1 VYKFLYEFIGQAAFF
16 TTGEV
21 IGQLPWVFTVLRS
34 RRDKSRISLSIFVMP
49 PKIYIDGQAGTTALR
64 IRDWLTG
71 RTDLEVIT
79 LPEELR
85 KDSAARK
92 KALKDAS
99 IVLLC
104 LPDDAAK
111 EAVTWLSDSP
121 VRILDASTAH
131 RVADDWV
138 YGLPE
143 LISGQRERITKAQR
157 VANPG
162 CYASAVILLARPLV
176 DAGLIVPDTPLAIHA
191 LSGYSGGGR
200 SLIERWED
208 PKRKL
213 INLPHEAP
221 YSIGKL
227 HKHIPE
233 IMRYG
238 GLSAEPQFLPNVG
251 PFRSGM
257 RVQIMI
263 PAKALPKRGAG
274 KLIWE
279 ILAGRYD
286 NEMFVRVEELTDA
299 AEIDEFTFD
308 PQAHNDTNLISLRV
322 LPHQSGHILLVAR
335 LDNLGKGAAGVAIQ
349 NLNLMLG
356 VPEETGLP
364 R

>member
-1 VYKFLYEFIGQAAFF
+1 
-16 TTGEV
+16 
-21 IGQLPWVFTVLRS
+21 
-34 RRDKSRISLSIFVMP
+34 MP
-49 PKIYIDGQAGTTALR
+49 AKIYIDGQAGTTALR
-64 IRDWLTG
+64 IREWLAG
-71 RTDLEVIT
+71 RKDLEVVT

-85 KDSAARK
+85 KDPTARK
-92 KALKDAS
+92 KALQDAA

-111 EAVTWLSDSP
+111 EAAAWLADSA

-131 RVADDWV
+131 RVTEGWV

-143 LISGQRERITKAQR
+143 LFAGQREQIANAKR

-162 CYASAVILLARPLV
+162 CYSSAVILLTRPLV
-176 DAGLIVPDTPLAIHA
+176 DAGLLKPDTALAIHA

-200 SLIERWED
+200 PLIERWES
-208 PKRKL
+208 PKGGL
-213 INLPHEAP
+213 VNLPHEAP

-238 GLSAEPQFLPNVG
+238 ALKSEPQFLPNVG
-251 PFRSGM
+251 PFRCGM
-257 RVQIMI
+257 RVEIMI
-263 PAKALPKRGAG
+263 PAKALPKSATAQALWDALAARYEKERFVAVEPLDGA
-274 KLIWE
+274 
-279 ILAGRYD
+279 
-286 NEMFVRVEELTDA
+286 VEG
-299 AEIDEFTFD
+299 DEYAFD
-308 PQAHNDTNLISLRV
+308 PQEFNDTNRISLRV
-322 LPHQSGHILLVAR
+322 LPHQSGHVLLMAR

-356 VPEETGLP
+356 VAEDTGLP